1 MHIYYGKNI
10 QKYVSADAAT
20 IDNPLNSAHSDISE
34 PSLEAKAS
42 FKY

>member
-1 MHIYYGKNI
+1 MNI
-10 QKYVSADAAT
+10 KKYVSADAST
-20 IDNPLNSAHSDISE
+20 IDNPLNSAHSDIRK